1 MKIRPATLAIS
12 SCFFSGILLNAAIVN
27 AQHGGHGAIPANQ
40 VGSEYVSFATSCS
53 PAVTEDFNRGVALLH
68 SFWFSEAINT
78 FNQVLATDTDCA
90 IAYWGVALGHWGN
103 PFAGQRNT
111 AQLARGQATM
121 ALALTTGAPDARET
135 AYIKAVGE
143 LFADDQPQT
152 HYQRTVAYEN
162 AMARLVQQ
170 YPQDTEAK
178 IFYALAVNQTAQP
191 TDLTYSQQLKAAG
204 ILEPLFENN
213 PNHPGLAHYII
224 HAYDHPPLA
233 ARALA
238 AAERYAS
245 LAPDAPHA
253 LHMPS
258 HTFTRV
264 GMWQD
269 SVDTNL
275 RSAEIARRDN
285 DAGSELHALD
295 YQTYAYLQMSQD
307 NAASHVVTR
316 AVQLIESV
324 DITAVGASQ
333 AGAFAIAAIPARFAL
348 ERGDFHQAANL
359 EVIPSDL
366 PHTQAMTHFARALG
380 ATRGGNP
387 SAATD
392 DINMLAELRG
402 RAEARHD
409 AYWAQQIDIQ
419 WRIASAWA
427 AFASDQREQGINL
440 MMTAADIEDGTD
452 KASVTP
458 GPLAP
463 ARELLGVMLLD
474 ADRPEL
480 ALQAFEATLQK
491 EPNRLLTLHGAAL
504 AADASGDKAVA
515 RRYFEQL
522 LQVASSADT
531 ERTELIQARRY
542 LEE

>member
-1 MKIRPATLAIS
+1 MKIRPSTTAIS
-12 SCFFSGILLNAAIVN
+12 CCFLSVVLLNAAQVN
-27 AQHGGHGAIPANQ
+27 AQHGDHGAIPANQ

-53 PAVTEDFNRGVALLH
+53 PAVTEDFNRGVAMLH

-78 FNQVLATDTDCA
+78 FNQVLATDADCA
-90 IAYWGVALGHWGN
+90 IAYWGVAMGHWGN
-103 PFAGQRNT
+103 PFAGQRNS
-111 AQLARGQATM
+111 AQLARGQTTM
-121 ALALTTGAPDARET
+121 ALATGAPDARESS
-135 AYIKAVGE
+135 YIKAVGE

-152 HYQRTVAYEN
+152 QYSRAVAYEN
-162 AMARLVQQ
+162 AMERLVQQ
-170 YPQDTEAK
+170 YPHDTEAK

-191 TDLTYSQQLKAAG
+191 TDLAYSQQLKAAG
-204 ILEPLFENN
+204 ILEPLFEYN

-238 AAERYAS
+238 AAQRYAS

-295 YQTYAYLQMSQD
+295 YQTYAYLQMAQD
-307 NAASHVVTR
+307 SAASHVVSR
-316 AVQLIESV
+316 AAQLIESV
-324 DITAVGASQ
+324 DITAVGATQ

-348 ERGDFHQAANL
+348 ERGDFHQAASL
-359 EVIPSDL
+359 QVIPSDL

-380 ATRGGNP
+380 AVRGGNP
-387 SAATD
+387 SAAID
-392 DINMLAELRG
+392 DIDMLAELRSV
-402 RAEARHD
+402 AESRQD

-440 MMTAADIEDGTD
+440 MMTAADIEDDTD
-452 KASVTP
+452 KSAVTP

-474 ADRPEL
+474 AGRPEL
-480 ALQAFEATLQK
+480 ALQAFESTLRK
-491 EPNRLLTLHGAAL
+491 EPNRLLTLYGAAL
-504 AADASGDKAVA
+504 AADASGDKTGA
-515 RRYFEQL
+515 RGYFEQL
-522 LQVASSADT
+522 LQITGSANT
-531 ERTELIQARRY
+531 ERFELLEARRY